1 MTTKT
6 TASMT
11 RTVSAFGPLQIAIT
25 ILVAATALDHLFL
38 GASLTMTLLGP
49 TPQAAGI
56 AEPMAAILAALFLCN
71 FGGYVVL
78 TAALYLPPLRR
89 FQHVTRVLL
98 IGYTALT
105 FVAYFVVRESNW
117 LNPVGLADKAIEAV
131 LIALLVI
138 EARRAHALPGAGP
151 RGRHSDA
158 TFEVVGRNPRRT

>member
-6 TASMT
+6 TATMT
-11 RTVSAFGPLQIAIT
+11 RTLSTFGPLQMAIT
-25 ILVAATALDHLFL
+25 VLVAATALDHLFL
-38 GASLTMTLLGP
+38 GVSLTSTLMGP
-49 TPQAAGI
+49 TPQDAGI
-56 AEPMAAILAALFLCN
+56 AERMAAILAFLFLCN
-71 FGGYVVL
+71 FVGYIAL
-78 TAALYLPPLRR
+78 IAALYLPPLGR

-138 EARRAHALPGAGP
+138 EARRAHALPEAGP
-151 RGRHSDA
+151 RGRLNDA
-158 TFEVVGRNPRRT
+158 NIEVIRRNSRRS

>member
-6 TASMT
+6 TVTMT
-11 RTVSAFGPLQIAIT
+11 RSVSAFGPLQIAIAF
-25 ILVAATALDHLFL
+25 LVAATALDHLFL
-38 GASLTMTLLGP
+38 GASLTMTLMGP
-49 TPQAAGI
+49 TPQDAGI

-71 FGGYVVL
+71 FGGYAVL
-78 TAALYLPPLRR
+78 TAALYLPSLRR

-131 LIALLVI
+131 LIVLLVI
-138 EARRAHALPGAGP
+138 EARRAHALPEAGP
-151 RGRHSDA
+151 RGRVNDA
-158 TFEVVGRNPRRT
+158 NFEVIRRNPRRS